1 MKYLIK
7 KLLTCMMWCIGRG
20 YPYSLSARLCEIRD
34 TIYTMWIR
42 NFVGAIGVNSRISYP
57 CHLEGDGFNNLV
69 IGSDVQI
76 HEDCVIGCRCS
87 YRNQSFSP
95 RIIIGNNCSIGAYN
109 QLSSINRII
118 VGDGFLS
125 GRFVYIGDNSHGSLS
140 SAEST
145 VTPAERELVSKG
157 EVVIGENVWLG
168 DKVTVLAGVHIGDN
182 VIVAANAVV
191 TKNVPSNCV
200 IAGVPAKI
208 VKTIS

>member
-1 MKYLIK
+1 MKNNFKELLARLIWLVSK
-7 KLLTCMMWCIGRG
+7 V
-20 YPYSLSARLCEIRD
+20 YPYTLSARLCEIRD

-42 NFVGAIGVNSRISYP
+42 NFVGAIGLNSRISYP
-57 CHLEGDGFNNLV
+57 CHLEGDGLNNLV

-76 HEDCVIGCRCS
+76 HADCVIGCRCS

-109 QLSSINRII
+109 QLSSTNRII

-140 SAEST
+140 PAEST
-145 VTPAERELVSKG
+145 VVPAERELVSKG